1 MSRYHIAGSQGAL
14 QAGSNDQ
21 VLKNKLGLT
30 RAVDIDEAELV
41 LLQKLYESVLRDHL
55 PPGRISVLHLRRWHK
70 RWLDNV
76 YDWAGQYRSVNMSK
90 DGFPFAPASQLS
102 RLMQEFDTQC
112 LARYTP
118 CSGMT
123 RDELI
128 EAIATVHVEFILMHP
143 FREGN
148 GRISRLLADVMAVQA
163 GREPLDY
170 SAWERNRGGY
180 VAAIQRGLDRDYEPM
195 KYWVGQALDAV

>member
-55 PPGRISVLHLRRWHK
+55 PSARISVLHLRRWHK